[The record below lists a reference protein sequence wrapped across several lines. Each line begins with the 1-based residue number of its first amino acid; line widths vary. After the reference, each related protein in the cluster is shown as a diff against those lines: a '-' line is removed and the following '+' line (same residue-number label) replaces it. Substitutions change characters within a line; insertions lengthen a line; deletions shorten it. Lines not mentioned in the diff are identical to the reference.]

1 MRAGKKEAHSVVV
14 QDLEAAI
21 DTCQISVSCSHLM
34 HPTEDLN
41 SSIARDAP
49 LPNLQWP
56 ISERREWFQRTGNVQ
71 RQPFGVAF
79 SRVDTHE
86 GR

>member
-1 MRAGKKEAHSVVV
+1 MP
-14 QDLEAAI
+14 D
-21 DTCQISVSCSHLM
+21 ISILLTAKPFHRK
-34 HPTEDLN
+34 PN
-41 SSIARDAP
+41 SSIARDVP
-49 LPNLQWP
+49 LPDLQWP
-56 ISERREWFQRTGNVQ
+56 ISERRELFQRTGNVQ